1 MSVPQDPPA
10 AWLVETWSVSL
21 SGVLESLAGVRP
33 KVVAARLT
41 EAPRPAAEAAALEDL
56 LWWEQPL
63 TLEGHPS
70 VWVGAPDQTWREI
83 GIRVLRAS
91 GIDDA
96 GEADARST
104 YLEVTSQA
112 LSGLASAIGGR
123 VGKDVGCADGRE
135 LLDPPDAG
143 IEGEI
148 EIALEGASLP
158 AVRVILSQ
166 DLVKSLEPA
175 PKSQELAVA
184 AAAAAAAPSA
194 PSPPPPPP
202 SAQPRTLDLLME
214 VEMPVSVSFGRA
226 ELPLKEVLKL
236 TTGSIVELNRAVDEP
251 VELIVNNC
259 VIARG
264 EVVVVEGNY
273 GVRIKHIISPQ
284 ERLRTLK

>member
-1 MSVPQDPPA
+1 MGVSPDRPA
-10 AWLVETWSVSL
+10 DWLLETLSASL
-21 SGVLESLAGVRP
+21 SAALESLAGARLE
-33 KVVAARLT
+33 VVARMT
-41 EAPRPAAEAAALEDL
+41 QAPRLAAEAAALADL

-63 TLEGHPS
+63 SLEGRPS
-70 VWVGAPDQTWREI
+70 VWMGAPDQAWREI
-83 GIRVLRAS
+83 GIHLLRAS

-104 YLEVTSQA
+104 YLEVLSQA
-112 LSGLASAIGGR
+112 LSGLASAIGARLGN
-123 VGKDVGCADGRE
+123 DVSCEDGRE
-135 LLDPPDAG
+135 VLDPPGAG

-148 EIALEGASLP
+148 AVTMEGASLP
-158 AVRVILSQ
+158 ELRVILSQ
-166 DLVKSLEPA
+166 DLVKALEPA
-175 PKSQELAVA
+175 PKTQDLAVA
-184 AAAAAAAPSA
+184 ATAAAGAPA
-194 PSPPPPPP
+194 PQQPQAP
-202 SAQPRTLDLLME
+202 AQPRTLDLLME
-214 VEMPVSVSFGRA
+214 VEMPISVSFGRA